1 MKWQRQARLVMVL
14 VAVATIAG
22 VALTLRKRQSPTAA
36 TGVTR
41 EDRKAVAESAGGRM
55 TQATGIRIP
64 GFIDYERQ
72 FTYEDGSLRFV
83 KPTLTTTRSGRDFT
97 LTGNDATIGPD
108 QAHMTVTGDVVLA
121 ASDGLH
127 ATTDEATYSSGEQ
140 MVRVPR
146 RIEFS
151 RGAMRGSGVG
161 MTYDQPR
168 EVLWLLDQAQITV
181 APEKG
186 KGKDPGLKLTAGAAG
201 LARRDKYLRFERSFN
216 AVRAALTMSSD
227 SAMAYLTDDEKSL
240 ESMELRGNSRIVMR
254 DAVEGGLQSMTAKDA
269 NLEYADDGETLERV
283 SLAGSG
289 VIQLAGA
296 GGRPGR
302 RIAGEI
308 VDVALGPDGQVTRLV
323 ARDRVQLAL
332 PAAADAPERVIR
344 AEAMDGVGEP
354 GKGLTRARFTDTVE
368 FREQRPGAAPRVAR
382 SKTLVVALSQ
392 DGGVDDARFAG
403 GTRFEEGALVA
414 LAQDAKYLVGAG
426 QLQLSGAIGPQPPEV
441 RDERILVKATTI
453 DLTFEGPKMVA
464 RGNVQSVSQPV
475 KRSAD
480 PKAPKA
486 RVPGMLKD
494 DQPTNVAAAALDY
507 DGAADKAVY
516 SGGAR
521 LWQKESAVSADTIA
535 IDETSGDLIA
545 SGQVRTT
552 LPFEQPDST
561 TGEPRKVTTIA
572 TSKDM
577 HYEDAARRATYTTS
591 AHVNGP
597 QGDLRAVKIEMYL
610 VEGGGSLE
618 RVEAYDE
625 VSLKAD
631 DRAATGVRMT
641 YFAADERYLMTG
653 SPVKIL
659 EPKVCRETT
668 GKVVTFFRA
677 NDRVLVDG
685 IEERRTQTRGGGPC
699 PQANPK

>member
-1 MKWQRQARLVMVL
+1 MKWQKRARLVMVL

-22 VALTLRKRQSPTAA
+22 VALTLRKRQAPGAA
-36 TGVTR
+36 TGVVR

-72 FTYEDGSLRFV
+72 FTYDDGSLRFV

-97 LTGNDATIGPD
+97 LTGNDATIGPE
-108 QAHMTVTGDVVLA
+108 QSHMTVTGDVVLA
-121 ASDGLH
+121 ASDGLR

-140 MVRVPR
+140 VVRVPR

-151 RGAMRGSGVG
+151 RGTLRGSGVG

-186 KGKDPGLKLTAGAAG
+186 RDPGLKLTAGAAG
-201 LARRDKYLRFERSFN
+201 LARRDKYLRFERHFN
-216 AVRAALTMSSD
+216 ATRDTLTMSAD
-227 SAMAYLTDDEKSL
+227 AAMAYLTDDEKSL
-240 ESMELRGNSRIVMR
+240 ESMELRGHSRIVMR
-254 DAVEGGLQSMTAKDA
+254 GAAEGGLQEMTAKDA
-269 NLEYADDGETLERV
+269 NLEYAEDGETLERV

-296 GGRPGR
+296 DGRPGR

-308 VDVALGPDGQVTRLV
+308 VDLVLGPDGQVTRLV
-323 ARDRVQLAL
+323 ARDRVQLTL
-332 PAAADAPERVIR
+332 PAGPDAPERTIR
-344 AEAMDGVGEP
+344 ADAMDGAGEP
-354 GKGLTRARFTDTVE
+354 GKGLTRARFTEKVE
-368 FREQRPGAAPRVAR
+368 FSEQRPGVAPRVAR
-382 SKTLVVALSQ
+382 SRTLVVALAPG
-392 DGGVDDARFAG
+392 GGVDDARFAG

-414 LAQDAKYLVGAG
+414 LAQDAKYLVGSG
-426 QLQLSGAIGPQPPEV
+426 QLHLSGNIGPQPPEV
-441 RDERILVKATTI
+441 RSDRLLVKATTI

-464 RGNVQSVSQPV
+464 RGHVQSVSQPAG
-475 KRSAD
+475 REGD
-480 PKAPKA
+480 PKGGKA
-486 RVPGMLKD
+486 HVPGMLKD

-507 DGAADKAVY
+507 DGTADRAVY
-516 SGGAR
+516 TGGAR

-535 IDETSGDLIA
+535 IDERSGDLTA
-545 SGQVRTT
+545 SGQVRST
-552 LPFEQPDST
+552 LPFEQLDSV
-561 TGEPRKVTTIA
+561 TGEKKKVTTIA
-572 TSKDM
+572 TAKDL
-577 HYEDAARRATYTTS
+577 HYEDAARRATYTTA

-597 QGDLRAVKIEMYL
+597 QGDLHAVKIEMYL
-610 VEGGGSLE
+610 AEGGGSLE

-641 YFAADERYLMTG
+641 YFAADERYVMTG

-659 EPKVCRETT
+659 EPKACRETT

-685 IEERRTQTRGGGPC
+685 IEERRTQTTGGGPC